1 MNDEKLR
8 QMILAMEDVKAVL
21 VTLAGRVHD
30 MKSINSLP
38 VLKRQQLAQET
49 LDIFSVVANR
59 LGCWCLKAELEDL
72 AFQTLHP
79 EAYEDVKAQVS
90 SMVTAVG
97 KLTTTST
104 LPPRLFACQPVVTGL
119 TSSHLTACTVQMMRP
134 VVAGQVPPQ
143 LAKRLLWLTHHPFPA
158 FSLLQVRSRQ
168 DPAALE
174 ATIQAIKAGL
184 DEQGI
189 KYADISGRPK
199 NLYGIWQKMVNDG
212 VTNVD
217 TVCGGYYS
225 CIGVACGCS

>member
-1 MNDEKLR
+1 MACCCLPCCSDIYREHRNDMNDEKLR

-90 SMVTAVG
+90 STVTADG
-97 KLTTTST
+97 SLTSTTT
-104 LPPRLFACQPVVTGL
+104 LRCL
-119 TSSHLTACTVQMMRP
+119 
-134 VVAGQVPPQ
+134 
-143 LAKRLLWLTHHPFPA
+143 LASLW
-158 FSLLQVRSRQ
+158 
-168 DPAALE
+168 
-174 ATIQAIKAGL
+174 
-184 DEQGI
+184 
-189 KYADISGRPK
+189 
-199 NLYGIWQKMVNDG
+199 
-212 VTNVD
+212 
-217 TVCGGYYS
+217 
-225 CIGVACGCS
+225 